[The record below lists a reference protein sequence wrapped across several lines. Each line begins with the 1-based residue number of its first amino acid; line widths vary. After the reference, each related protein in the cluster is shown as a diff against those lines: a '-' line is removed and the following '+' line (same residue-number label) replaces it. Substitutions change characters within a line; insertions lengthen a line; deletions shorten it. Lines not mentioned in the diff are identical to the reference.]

1 MIEVTMIQ
9 AHQHLPFRR
18 GALVAVSYRLCF
30 ATGLTLVMG
39 LWTGLEVWALT
50 ANPTTVTF
58 QAVQGATNP
67 PSQTINMF
75 KSGRRQRSF
84 TARDSRGWLTVSPAT
99 GSITSSRQVALAVN
113 TAGLSAGTYTARV
126 TITLDNGESTAVPVT
141 LKVAEVPASSPPPP
155 STSGAKAS
163 LSWSPVIS
171 TDVAGYKVYIGSAS
185 GRYGTPL
192 DVGNITSYVANSLAV
207 GTTYYFVV
215 TSYSSSGNESPYS
228 NEVSKSIY

>member
-1 MIEVTMIQ
+1 MIQ
-9 AHQHLPFRR
+9 AQQHLPFRR
-18 GALVAVSYRLCF
+18 GALIAVSYRLCF
-30 ATGLTLVMG
+30 FTSLALMMG
-39 LWTGLEVWALT
+39 IWTGPEVWALT

-67 PSQTINMF
+67 PSQTINMSR
-75 KSGRRQRSF
+75 SGRRQRSF

-99 GSITSSRQVALAVN
+99 GSITSSAQVALAVN
-113 TAGLSAGTYTARV
+113 TAGLPAGTYTARV

-155 STSGAKAS
+155 PPPTSGTKAS
-163 LSWSPVIS
+163 LSWSPVTS

-215 TSYSSSGNESPYS
+215 TSYSSSGSESPYS